1 MNPNRVIR
9 NEKLAQKVIKGLR
22 NRNIEG
28 YYATTKEEALAKSL
42 ELIPEGSSITWG
54 GSMSVEEI
62 GLKDAVLNGNYV
74 IFNRDAAKDAKE
86 KREIELKAFGADYF
100 LASTNAITEDGIL
113 VNIDGNANRVA
124 CLAYGPLHVLMIVG
138 MNKVA
143 KDLDAAIS
151 RARGEAAP
159 INAQRFNLG
168 TPCNTTGSCANCNM
182 PGTICNQILV
192 TRRSM
197 HNGRMIVILVDD
209 NLGF

>member
-1 MNPNRVIR
+1 MNPNRIKR
-9 NEKLAQKVIKGLR
+9 NDKLAQRVIKGL
-22 NRNIEG
+22 NARNIEG
-28 YYATTKEEALAKSL
+28 YYAANKEEALTKAL
-42 ELIPEGSSITWG
+42 EIIPEGSSITWG
-54 GSMSVEEI
+54 GSMSIEEI
-62 GLKDAVLNGNYV
+62 GLKEAVLSGNYV
-74 IFNRDAAKDAKE
+74 IYNRDAARDARE

-100 LASTNAITEDGIL
+100 LASTNAMTEDGIL

-138 MNKVA
+138 MNKIT

-159 INAQRFNLG
+159 INAQRFDLG
-168 TPCNTTGSCANCNM
+168 TPCNTTGACANCNM

-197 HNGRMIVILVDD
+197 HDGRMIVILVDD